1 MWSCTSTVL
10 RPTYVYGPIS
20 SSDNQAYTMSSFEF
34 SFDKM
39 TDDSDNAEPPSTYRL
54 IFSMSSCLSANF
66 TGSPHLLPKGNTHFP
81 CNIIVM
87 GTTSTR
93 SIRAKETI
101 WLVPAFPHLQAD
113 VSGSG
118 LLWGILSLQCHRG
131 CYGAV
136 VGSYPSCHKRPREDD
151 GCVSLRM

>member
-1 MWSCTSTVL
+1 MRSHPQLTASFPACPRAFPPTSRDHHIYCPKAILT
-10 RPTYVYGPIS
+10 
-20 SSDNQAYTMSSFEF
+20 
-34 SFDKM
+34 
-39 TDDSDNAEPPSTYRL
+39 
-54 IFSMSSCLSANF
+54 
-66 TGSPHLLPKGNTHFP
+66 SPDGL

-131 CYGAV
+131 CYGAL
-136 VGSYPSCHKRPREDD
+136 VGSYPQVITRGHVKTM
-151 GCVSLRM
+151 GV